1 MKNILILL
9 IVATFQSVC
18 IGQNILAENKNANHP
33 DGEEHVLLSPAG
45 KVIKSFKGIKIYDI
59 NGADSK
65 NDYRKSTEDLIC
77 ALDIKTNKMGYLSK
91 TTGNWVIAPQFE
103 NPPYVHDFFDGLAIV
118 EKRLEVGNDQFSVI
132 DKMGKIIVPFCNWT
146 IYDYSDGLAIV
157 EKEGYQFG
165 AIDRT
170 GKLVI
175 PFSVGRLYDFNDGL
189 AIKNNNTEFVDDY
202 EGNTGLWGFVDKTGQ
217 MVIEQQWS
225 WIEPFSE
232 SLAVVKNK
240 EGNFGYIDKTGK
252 LTIDCTYHFAESF
265 ADGFAVVTVPGD
277 SKNSG
282 VFGMTFIDKTGY
294 QATRKQ
300 FDEARNFKDG
310 FAAVFKIFEV
320 EEGDNTSKFGF
331 LDKNFNLVIPMQD
344 LAEHNNNYNKDFFTF
359 SEGLC
364 LTSTGFIDTKGKQVI
379 SFAPNL
385 AVGTASF
392 ENGQAVV
399 ALYSPKTDTY
409 RNKLMDKT
417 GKVLWQSVP
426 NKNM

>member
-9 IVATFQSVC
+9 LVTTFQSVC
-18 IGQNILAENKNANHP
+18 IGQNILAENKNANHT
-33 DGEEHVLLSPAG
+33 DGEEQVLLSPAG
-45 KVIKSFKGIKIYDI
+45 KIIKSFKGLKIYDI

-77 ALDIKTNKMGYLSK
+77 ALDLKTNKMGYLSK
-91 TTGNWVIAPQFE
+91 TTGNWVIQPQFE

-118 EKRLEVGNDQFSVI
+118 ENRLELGNDQFAVI
-132 DKMGKIIVPFCNWT
+132 DKTGKIIVPFCDWT

-165 AIDRT
+165 AIDRN

-175 PFSVGRLYDFNDGL
+175 DFSVGRLYDFNDGL
-189 AIKNNNTEFVDDY
+189 AIKNNNIEFVDDY
-202 EGNTGLWGFVDKTGQ
+202 DGNTGLWGCVDKTGQ

-232 SLAVVKNK
+232 DLAVVKNK

-252 LTIDCTYHFAESF
+252 LTIACTYHFAESF
-265 ADGFAVVTVPGD
+265 TDGFAVVTVPGD

-282 VFGMTFIDKTGY
+282 VFGMTYIDKTGY

-300 FDEARNFKDG
+300 FDEVRNFKDG
-310 FAAVFKIFEV
+310 LAAVFKIFEV

-331 LDKNFNLVIPMQD
+331 LDKNFNLVIPMQN

-385 AVGTASF
+385 AVGKASF
-392 ENGQAVV
+392 ENGRVVV
-399 ALYSPKTDTY
+399 ALYDPKTETY
-409 RNKLMDKT
+409 RNTLMDKT
-417 GKVLWQSVP
+417 GKILWQSLP
-426 NKNM
+426 NKNL

>member
-1 MKNILILL
+1 MKKLLILSVF
-9 IVATFQSVC
+9 ITFQNVC
-18 IGQNILAENKNANHP
+18 NAQNILAENKNENHP
-33 DGEEHVLLSPAG
+33 DGEEYVLLSPTG
-45 KVIKSFKGIKIYDI
+45 KVIKSFKGIKMYPDI
-59 NGADSK
+59 NYDGEH
-65 NDYRKSTEDLIC
+65 YGRKSAEDLIC

-103 NPPYVHDFFDGLAIV
+103 NAPYVHEFFDGLAIV
-118 EKRLEVGNDQFSVI
+118 ENRLEVGNDQFAVI
-132 DKMGKIIVPFCNWT
+132 DKTGKIIVPFCNWT

-202 EGNTGLWGFVDKTGQ
+202 DGNTGLWGFVDKTGQ

-232 SLAVVKNK
+232 DLAVVKNK
-240 EGNFGYIDKTGK
+240 EGNFGYIEKTGK
-252 LTIDCTYHFAESF
+252 LTIECAYHFAESF
-265 ADGFAVVTVPGD
+265 SEGFAVITVPGD

-310 FAAVFKIFEV
+310 LAAVFKIIEV
-320 EEGDNTSKFGF
+320 EGGESSKFGF
-331 LDKNFNLVIPMQD
+331 VDKHFNLVIPMQD

-392 ENGQAVV
+392 ENGRVVV
-399 ALYSPKTDTY
+399 ALYDSKTDTY

-417 GKVLWQSVP
+417 GKVLWQSAP

>member
-9 IVATFQSVC
+9 LITTFHSVC
-18 IGQNILAENKNANHP
+18 IGQNILAENKNANHR

-77 ALDIKTNKMGYLSK
+77 ALDFKTNKMGYLSK

-103 NPPYVHDFFDGLAIV
+103 NPPYTHDFFDGLAII
-118 EKRLEVGNDQFSVI
+118 EKRLEVGNDQFAVI
-132 DKMGKIIVPFCNWT
+132 DKTGKIIVPFCNWT
-146 IYDYSDGLAIV
+146 IYNYSDGLAIV

-165 AIDRT
+165 AIDRN

-202 EGNTGLWGFVDKTGQ
+202 EGNTGLWGCVDKTGQ

-232 SLAVVKNK
+232 DLAVVKNK

-252 LTIDCTYHFAESF
+252 LTIECTYHFAESF
-265 ADGFAVVTVPGD
+265 SEGFAVVTVPGD

-300 FDEARNFKDG
+300 FDEARNFKG
-310 FAAVFKIFEV
+310 GLAAVFKIFEV

-364 LTSTGFIDTKGKQVI
+364 LTSTGFLDKKGKQVI

-392 ENGQAVV
+392 ENSRVVV
-399 ALYSPKTDTY
+399 ALYGPKTDTY